1 MQLNQLRD
9 KPGAA
14 KARTRVG
21 RGTGSGKG
29 TTAGRGNK
37 GQNSR
42 SGVSIKGFEG
52 GQMPLYRRL
61 PKRGFNPLV
70 RKKVAVVNIGTLQKA
85 IDAGRLD
92 AKKPVDGAAL
102 EEAGLVRKSRD
113 GIRLLGKG
121 EISAKVSIAVDYAT
135 KSAIEAVEKA
145 GGSVTTASGE
155 PAKKPSEEKAQKKA
169 QKKDTPAEQP
179 EEGSE

>member
-9 KPGAA
+9 KPGAS

-21 RGTGSGKG
+21 RGSGSGKG

-37 GQNSR
+37 GQKSR

-61 PKRGFNPLV
+61 PKRGFNP
-70 RKKVAVVNIGTLQKA
+70 RNPKKFAVVNVGDVQRA

-92 AKKPVDGAAL
+92 AAKPIDGSVL
-102 EEAGLVRKSRD
+102 EASGMVRASRD
-113 GIRLLGKG
+113 GIRLLAKG
-121 EISAKVSIAVDYAT
+121 ELSAKVTIAVDYASP
-135 KSAIEAVEKA
+135 SAVSAVEKA
-145 GGSVTTASGE
+145 GGSVTVSNANQDKPAK
-155 PAKKPSEEKAQKKA
+155 PAKKKEKSKPKSE
-169 QKKDTPAEQP
+169 T
-179 EEGSE
+179 EEASK